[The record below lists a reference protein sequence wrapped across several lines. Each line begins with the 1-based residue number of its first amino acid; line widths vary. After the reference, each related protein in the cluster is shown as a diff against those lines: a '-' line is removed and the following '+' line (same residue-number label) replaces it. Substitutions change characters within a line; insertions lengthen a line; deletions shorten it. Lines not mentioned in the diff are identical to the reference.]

1 MKKKAIILGAGPVGL
16 ISGWLLSSKGWDV
29 KLFEA
34 KSLVGGMCR
43 SWKWDDFIVD
53 TGPHIFHTPDKKL
66 WNFWKKEFGSFLHS
80 GKYWAKNTH
89 NEDFSKLYDYPLSIE
104 SLNYYDDKLKNK
116 ILKEIKNLKITNKSF
131 TKNFKEHITAQVGP
145 TLTEM
150 FFSNYPQKVWGVK
163 TENITSEWAPKR
175 IKFRRKIEPFF
186 SGEYTAVGKYGTGSI
201 YNLIKDK
208 ILKNGGKIFLNHAV
222 KKFRKKN
229 FEIKEIIFDNSKKL
243 KINNDDTIISSLP
256 ITYTSK
262 LLGAKSKLKFR
273 GVRSVFVSVKRSRV
287 LPKNCHWIYYS
298 SKNIIFNRVSE
309 HKLMSKF
316 VSPSNKTY
324 LTCEISYSK
333 NDYVDSLNFEKIS
346 RLVSQDLVKVGLIKK
361 HEILN
366 ISENKENFVYPVQF
380 TDYKYELS
388 KAISVVE
395 KFNNL
400 FSLGTGGEFNYS
412 DSQIIFHKVMDLVK
426 NLDSKES
433 IENQVVKDYNNIV
446 LNEKVKLG
454 KYTVGDKESV
464 YVIAEAGLNHNG
476 DYKLGIKLIDEA
488 KKIGCNAIKFQSFI
502 PSERVSKEVKSVKY
516 SEKADGLQ
524 EDIFEMFSRLSLSQ
538 SDTKKLFN
546 YAKKKKIDIFST
558 PFDIKS
564 VDYLEKLGV
573 KFYKLASVDLV
584 NIPLI
589 KKLGN
594 TQKPLIMSTGMSNL
608 GVIEDAV
615 EAFKKTGNNN
625 LILLHCLSSYPA
637 NEKEMNLNAIKT
649 LKRTFNIPVGLS
661 DHYPGI
667 DISLMSIGLGA
678 NIIERHFTLDKSLEG
693 PDHILSSEPEEL
705 NQLIKIASQSNLI
718 LGDGQKRIQPSEYLV
733 INTQRKSL
741 YAAKNLKVGD
751 KLSLNKI
758 IVKGPGGG
766 ILPKYISLI
775 ENRIIRK
782 PIKKDHPITWENI

>member
-66 WNFWKKEFGSFLHS
+66 WNFWKKEFGNLLHT
-80 GKYWAKNTH
+80 GKYWSKNTH

-104 SLNYYDDKLKNK
+104 SLNNYGDKLKNK
-116 ILKEIKNLKITNKSF
+116 ILKEIKNLKTTNKSF

-150 FFSNYPQKVWGVK
+150 FFSNYPQKVWGIK

-208 ILKNGGKIFLNHAV
+208 ILENGGKIFLNHAV
-222 KKFRKKN
+222 KNFRKNNYK
-229 FEIKEIIFDNSKKL
+229 IKEIIFDNSKKL
-243 KINNDDTIISSLP
+243 LINNDDTIISSLP

-262 LLGAKSKLKFR
+262 LLGTKSKLKFR
-273 GVRSVFVSVKRSRV
+273 GVRSVFVSVKKSRV

-333 NDYVDSLNFEKIS
+333 NDYVDSLDFKKIS
-346 RLVSQDLVKVGLIKK
+346 KLVSQDLVKVGLIKK
-361 HEILN
+361 DEILN

-433 IENQVVKDYNNIV
+433 IENQVIKDYSNIV

-454 KYTVGDKESV
+454 KYTVGDKEPV

-476 DYKLGIKLIDEA
+476 DCKLGIKLIDEA
-488 KKIGCNAIKFQSFI
+488 KKIGCNAIKFQSFN
-502 PSERVSKEVKSVKY
+502 PSERVSKEVKSAKY

-594 TQKPLIMSTGMSNL
+594 TQKPLIISTGMSNL
-608 GVIEDAV
+608 GAIEDAV

-693 PDHILSSEPEEL
+693 PDHILSSEPDEL

-741 YAAKNLKVGD
+741 YATKNLKVGD

-766 ILPKYISLI
+766 ILPKYIPLI